1 MADEAAPTSIEELQA
16 NLAEYTGQ
24 LKQVEDLLLNDH
36 ENEDLSDM
44 YNSLTEVRAERVVSI
59 LT

>member
-1 MADEAAPTSIEELQA
+1 MAEEAAPTSIEELET

-36 ENEDLSDM
+36 QNEDLSDM
-44 YNSLTEVRAERVVSI
+44 YNSLTEVTAGS
-59 LT
+59 L